1 MNEEEKIY
9 HSNQR
14 TEQVQDIIERMP
26 TKFGFWVSLIVAFIF
41 ILLLLF
47 GWLVRYPDVVD
58 GQIVINANN
67 SPIKLIAN
75 SSGKLKLNGVKSMD
89 QIKEGQVIAYIEN
102 PTKLESVL
110 LIKNILKDYNPNSD
124 TITRVF
130 AKLPPNFSM
139 GDLNIKYYSF
149 VNSLQNYINYRDNKL
164 IDKQDSNLKIL
175 QTEQKQAI
183 VSAEKRVEM
192 SINNLRYVY
201 KAYKRDSLLFIK
213 RVISESEFDK
223 TNMSYIAAK
232 DGYQFS
238 LNNMINAKQSEQQTG
253 GKRQELSVQKP
264 EKQIE
269 LRMAVISSFNDL
281 VDNIKSWEQKYIFKA
296 PFSGKVQFLKFYTDD
311 QFISSGEQVF
321 TIVAKEDKALGQVS
335 LPAVGSGK
343 IKVGQEV
350 IVKLDNF
357 PYLEYGSIKGRVSS
371 ISLTTNITKTE
382 NSTIDTYMVL
392 VDFPDQLKTNYGK
405 QLDFRAEAKGT
416 AEIITNDRRLV
427 QRFFD
432 NLKYVLNK

>member
-1 MNEEEKIY
+1 MNEEEIY

-26 TKFGFWVSLIVAFIF
+26 TRFGFWVSLIVLFIF
-41 ILLLLF
+41 IMLLLF
-47 GWLVRYPDVVD
+47 GWLVRYPDVVT

-67 SPIKLIAN
+67 APLKLIAN
-75 SSGKLKLNGVKSMD
+75 SSGKIKLNNVRSMD

-102 PTKLESVL
+102 PTRLENVL
-110 LIKNILKDYNPNSD
+110 LIEQILKDYNPNAD
-124 TITRVF
+124 TITNVF
-130 AKLPPNFSM
+130 AKLPHNFSM

-149 VNSLQNYINYRDNKL
+149 VNSLQNYINYRENKL
-164 IDKQDSNLKIL
+164 MDKQDSNLRIL
-175 QTEQKQAI
+175 QSEQKNAI
-183 VSAEKRVEM
+183 TSAEKRVEM
-192 SINNLRYVY
+192 SINNLEYVY
-201 KAYKRDSLLFIK
+201 KSYRRDSLLFIK

-223 TNMSYIAAK
+223 TNLSYIAAK

-269 LRMAVISSFNDL
+269 LRMAVISAFNDL
-281 VDNIKSWEQKYIFKA
+281 QDNIKSWEQKYIFRS

-311 QFISSGEQVF
+311 QFITSGEPVF
-321 TIVAKEDKALGQVS
+321 TIVAKEEKALGQVS
-335 LPAVGSGK
+335 LPALGSGK
-343 IKVGQEV
+343 IKIGQEV

-357 PYLEYGSIKGRVSS
+357 PYMEYGSIKGQVNS

-382 NSTIDTYMVL
+382 NSNIDTYMVL
-392 VDFPDQLKTNYGK
+392 VDFPDQLRTNYGK

>member
-1 MNEEEKIY
+1 MKEEEIY

-26 TKFGFWVSLIVAFIF
+26 TKFGLWVSLIVLFIF
-41 ILLLLF
+41 IMLLLF
-47 GWLVRYPDVVD
+47 GWLVRYPDVVT

-67 SPIKLIAN
+67 APLKLIAN

-89 QIKEGQVIAYIEN
+89 QVKEGQVIAYIEN
-102 PTKLESVL
+102 PTRLEHVL
-110 LIKNILKDYNPNSD
+110 LIERILKDYNPNAD

-130 AKLPPNFSM
+130 AKLPLNLSM

-164 IDKQDSNLKIL
+164 MDKQDSNLRIL
-175 QTEQKQAI
+175 QSEQKNAI
-183 VSAEKRVEM
+183 TSAEKRVEM
-192 SINNLRYVY
+192 SINNLKYVY
-201 KAYKRDSLLFIK
+201 KSYRRDSLLFIK
-213 RVISESEFDK
+213 KVISESEFDK
-223 TNMSYIAAK
+223 TNLSYIAAK

-238 LNNMINAKQSEQQTG
+238 LNNMLNAKQSEQQTG

-269 LRMAVISSFNDL
+269 LRMAVISAFNDL
-281 VDNIKSWEQKYIFKA
+281 EDNIKSWEQKYIFRSS
-296 PFSGKVQFLKFYTDD
+296 FSGKVQFLKFYTDH
-311 QFISSGEQVF
+311 QFITSGEPVF
-321 TIVAKEDKALGQVS
+321 TIVAKEEQALGQVS
-335 LPAVGSGK
+335 LPAMGSGK
-343 IKVGQEV
+343 IKIGQEV

-357 PYLEYGSIKGRVSS
+357 PYMEYGSIKGQVNS

-382 NSTIDTYMVL
+382 NSNIDTYMVL

>member
-1 MNEEEKIY
+1 MNEEEIY

-26 TKFGFWVSLIVAFIF
+26 TKFGFWVSLIVLFIF
-41 ILLLLF
+41 IMLLLF
-47 GWLVRYPDVVD
+47 GWLVRYPDVVT

-67 SPIKLIAN
+67 APLKLIAN

-89 QIKEGQVIAYIEN
+89 QVREGQVIAYIEN
-102 PTKLESVL
+102 PTRLENVL
-110 LIKNILKDYNPNSD
+110 LIEQILKDYNPNAD
-124 TITRVF
+124 TITNVF
-130 AKLPPNFSM
+130 AKLPHNFSM

-149 VNSLQNYINYRDNKL
+149 VNSLQNYINYRENKL
-164 IDKQDSNLKIL
+164 MDKQDSNLRIL
-175 QTEQKQAI
+175 QSEQKNAI
-183 VSAEKRVEM
+183 TSAEKRVEM
-192 SINNLRYVY
+192 SINNLKYVY
-201 KAYKRDSLLFIK
+201 KSYRRDSLLFIK

-223 TNMSYIAAK
+223 TNLSYIAAK

-269 LRMAVISSFNDL
+269 LRMAVISAFNDL
-281 VDNIKSWEQKYIFKA
+281 QDNIKSWEQKYIFRS
-296 PFSGKVQFLKFYTDD
+296 PFSGKVQFLKFYTYD
-311 QFISSGEQVF
+311 QFITSGEPVF
-321 TIVAKEDKALGQVS
+321 TIVAKEEKALGQVS
-335 LPAVGSGK
+335 LPALGSGK
-343 IKVGQEV
+343 IKIGQEV

-357 PYLEYGSIKGRVSS
+357 PYMEYGSIKGQVNS

-382 NSTIDTYMVL
+382 NNNIDTYMVL

>member
-1 MNEEEKIY
+1 MNEEEIY

-26 TKFGFWVSLIVAFIF
+26 TRFGFWVSLIVMFIF
-41 ILLLLF
+41 IMLLLF
-47 GWLVRYPDVVD
+47 GWWVRYPDVVT

-67 SPIKLIAN
+67 APLKLIAN

-89 QIKEGQVIAYIEN
+89 QVKEGQVIAYIEN
-102 PTKLESVL
+102 PTRLENVL
-110 LIKNILKDYNPNSD
+110 LIERILKDYNPNAD

-164 IDKQDSNLKIL
+164 MDKQDSNLRIL
-175 QTEQKQAI
+175 QAEQKSAI
-183 VSAEKRVEM
+183 TSAGKRVEM
-192 SINNLRYVY
+192 SINNLKYVY
-201 KAYKRDSLLFIK
+201 KSYRRDSLLFIK
-213 RVISESEFDK
+213 KVISESEFDK
-223 TNMSYIAAK
+223 TNLSYIAAK

-269 LRMAVISSFNDL
+269 LRMAVISAFNDL
-281 VDNIKSWEQKYIFKA
+281 QDNIKSWEQKYIFRS

-311 QFISSGEQVF
+311 QFITSGEPVF
-321 TIVAKEDKALGQVS
+321 TIVAKEEKALGQVS
-335 LPAVGSGK
+335 LPALGSGK
-343 IKVGQEV
+343 IKIGQEV

-357 PYLEYGSIKGRVSS
+357 PYMEYGSIKGRVNS
-371 ISLTTNITKTE
+371 ISLTTNITKAE
-382 NSTIDTYMVL
+382 NSNIDTYMVL

>member
-1 MNEEEKIY
+1 MNEEEIY

-26 TKFGFWVSLIVAFIF
+26 IRFGFWVSLIVLFIF
-41 ILLLLF
+41 IMLLLF
-47 GWLVRYPDVVD
+47 GWLVRYPDVVT

-67 SPIKLIAN
+67 APLKLIAN
-75 SSGKLKLNGVKSMD
+75 NSGKLKLNGVKSMD

-102 PTKLESVL
+102 PTRLENVL
-110 LIKNILKDYNPNSD
+110 LIERILKDYNPNAD

-164 IDKQDSNLKIL
+164 MDKQDSNLRIL
-175 QTEQKQAI
+175 QSEQRNAI
-183 VSAEKRVEM
+183 TSAEKRVEM
-192 SINNLRYVY
+192 SINNLKYVY
-201 KAYKRDSLLFIK
+201 KSYWRDSLLFIK
-213 RVISESEFDK
+213 KVISESEFDK
-223 TNMSYIAAK
+223 TNLSYIAAK

-269 LRMAVISSFNDL
+269 LRMAVISAFNDL
-281 VDNIKSWEQKYIFKA
+281 QDNIKSWEQKYIFRS

-311 QFISSGEQVF
+311 QFITSGEPVF
-321 TIVAKEDKALGQVS
+321 TIVAKEEKALGQVS
-335 LPAVGSGK
+335 LPAIGSGK
-343 IKVGQEV
+343 IKIGQEV

-357 PYLEYGSIKGRVSS
+357 PYMEYGSIKGRVNS

-382 NSTIDTYMVL
+382 NSNIDTYMVL

-405 QLDFRAEAKGT
+405 ELDFRAEAKGT

>member
-1 MNEEEKIY
+1 MNKEEIY

-26 TKFGFWVSLIVAFIF
+26 TKFGFWVSLIVLFIF
-41 ILLLLF
+41 IMLLLF
-47 GWLVRYPDVVD
+47 GWLVRYPDVVT

-67 SPIKLIAN
+67 APLKLIAN

-89 QIKEGQVIAYIEN
+89 QVREGQVIAYIEN
-102 PTKLESVL
+102 PTRLAHVL
-110 LIKNILKDYNPNSD
+110 LIERILKDYNPNAD

-130 AKLPPNFSM
+130 AKLPPNLSM

-164 IDKQDSNLKIL
+164 MDKQDSNLRIL
-175 QTEQKQAI
+175 QSEQKNAI
-183 VSAEKRVEM
+183 TSAEKRVEM
-192 SINNLRYVY
+192 SISNLKYVY
-201 KAYKRDSLLFIK
+201 KSYRRDSLLFIK
-213 RVISESEFDK
+213 KVISESEFDK
-223 TNMSYIAAK
+223 TNLSYIAAK

-238 LNNMINAKQSEQQTG
+238 LNNMLNAKQSEQQTS

-269 LRMAVISSFNDL
+269 LHMAVISAFNDL
-281 VDNIKSWEQKYIFKA
+281 QDNIKSWEQKYIFRS
-296 PFSGKVQFLKFYTDD
+296 PFSGKVQFLKFYTDE
-311 QFISSGEQVF
+311 QFITSGESVF
-321 TIVAKEDKALGQVS
+321 TIIAKEEQALGQVS
-335 LPAVGSGK
+335 LPAMGSGK
-343 IKVGQEV
+343 IKIGQEV

-357 PYLEYGSIKGRVSS
+357 PYMEYGSVKGRVNS

-382 NSTIDTYMVL
+382 NSNIDTYMVL

-405 QLDFRAEAKGT
+405 QLDFKAEAKGT

>member
-1 MNEEEKIY
+1 M
-9 HSNQR
+9 
-14 TEQVQDIIERMP
+14 
-26 TKFGFWVSLIVAFIF
+26 
-41 ILLLLF
+41 LLLF
-47 GWLVRYPDVVD
+47 GWLVRYPDVVT

-67 SPIKLIAN
+67 APLKLIAN
-75 SSGKLKLNGVKSMD
+75 SSGKLKLNNVKSMD

-102 PTKLESVL
+102 PTRLENVL
-110 LIKNILKDYNPNSD
+110 LIERILKDYNPNAD

-164 IDKQDSNLKIL
+164 MDKQDSNLRIL
-175 QTEQKQAI
+175 QSEQKNAI
-183 VSAEKRVEM
+183 TSAEKRVEM
-192 SINNLRYVY
+192 SINNLKYVY
-201 KAYKRDSLLFIK
+201 KSYRRDSLLFIK
-213 RVISESEFDK
+213 KVISESEFDK
-223 TNMSYIAAK
+223 TNLSYIAAK
-232 DGYQFS
+232 DSYQFS

-269 LRMAVISSFNDL
+269 LRMAVISAFNDL
-281 VDNIKSWEQKYIFKA
+281 QDNIKSWEQKYIFRS
-296 PFSGKVQFLKFYTDD
+296 PFSGKVQFLKFYVDD
-311 QFISSGEQVF
+311 QFITSGEPVF
-321 TIVAKEDKALGQVS
+321 TIVAKEEKALGQVS
-335 LPAVGSGK
+335 LPALGSGK
-343 IKVGQEV
+343 IKIGQEV

-357 PYLEYGSIKGRVSS
+357 PYMEYGSIKGRVNS

-382 NSTIDTYMVL
+382 NSNIETYMVL
-392 VDFPDQLKTNYGK
+392 VNFPDQLKTNYGK

-432 NLKYVLNK
+432 NLKYVLTK